1 MTETLTLAASATTG
15 ALAREGFFFTDDAL
29 VLTQPG
35 GPQAESIA
43 TLRTHLLAQHIGD
56 GRRSL
61 AICAAEDGAGGTFL
75 ATNLAAAFALA
86 GVNTLLIDG
95 NLRRPALQDWVIATE
110 PRLGLG
116 EYLANDTLRLSDCIQ
131 HAVLPNLSV
140 FYAGQPA
147 DNAPE
152 LMATRRFTE
161 AMDDCM
167 RSYDLTIVDTPP
179 LSQAAD
185 IRRIATTLRY
195 ALVVARK
202 DASTI
207 SDMRRLC
214 EELRADRAKVI
225 GSFLNDY

>member
-1 MTETLTLAASATTG
+1 MNYAPFMSTIEMERETV
-15 ALAREGFFFTDDAL
+15 RDGFHFAEDVL
-29 VLTQPG
+29 VLHQPA
-35 GPQAESIA
+35 GPQAESIG

-61 AICAAEDGAGGTFL
+61 AICAAEENAGGTFL
-75 ATNLAAAFALA
+75 AANLAAAFAVA
-86 GVNTLLIDG
+86 GVNTLVIDG
-95 NLRRPALQDWVIATE
+95 NLRRPALQDWVVADA
-110 PRLGLG
+110 PCQGLT
-116 EYLANDTLRLSDCIQ
+116 EYLGHTDLRLSDCIQ

-140 FYAGQPA
+140 LYAGQPT
-147 DNAPE
+147 DHAPE
-152 LMATRRFTE
+152 LMAGRRFAE

-185 IRRIATTLRY
+185 IRRIATILRY
-195 ALVVARK
+195 AMVIARK